1 MICSAPKNVFRT
13 LVLAALAAG
22 TVLTAYPQQADSPAA
37 SDAVQQPGGKDRQS
51 VRSGSL
57 AISATDKTNPATVK
71 EESLPVIALDASNI
85 REMPRSEKQPIRNGK
100 RDLALTSPVPDDSL
114 AARLTDDGDTVR
126 IWRPAFG
133 TQGFRGIRLD
143 AFAVSP
149 DGSVLAIAERTGI
162 STGPNGTR
170 IVLLNTH
177 TWDTLRIFTT
187 DLSLKKLAFVPGI
200 DALAAVA
207 FPQSD
212 LKQQLKLVAF
222 DLKRPD
228 CAPFFEL
235 PLPPPGKEPLVAEK
249 VALLANGGAL
259 FCSGYNGTKAI
270 VAELQP
276 NAEGESLRVKEFS
289 ARAPATAMAVT
300 PDGSRVALASR
311 KNIEYFSVTD
321 KDGQLS
327 LSSTFTTLDLGWY
340 PVDLKFLGGAQT
352 DFIVCPSF
360 DEDSPPVVVRSS
372 TKDSLDGRSAGFA
385 VPCKDGKRIG
395 VAFKVKGRI
404 DVVNP
409 ATIEVE
415 DSVILDQMRPATNG
429 SPVFVHYLDP
439 IHAFFVIDSV
449 GNAYAVGRNEG
460 DKRWSKRI
468 IWNGAGKR

>member
-1 MICSAPKNVFRT
+1 MICSAPKNAFRT
-13 LVLAALAAG
+13 LVLAVLAAG
-22 TVLTAYPQQADSPAA
+22 TVLTAYPQQANPPAA
-37 SDAVQQPGGKDRQS
+37 SDDVLQPAGTDRQS

-57 AISATDKTNPATVK
+57 AISASEKTNPGTVK

-85 REMPRSEKQPIRNGK
+85 REIPRSEKQPIRNGK
-100 RDLALTSPVPDDSL
+100 RELALTSQVPSDSL
-114 AARLTDDGDTVR
+114 AARLTDDGDTVQ
-126 IWRPAFG
+126 IWKPAFG

-162 STGPNGTR
+162 ATGPNGTR

-187 DLSLKKLAFVPGI
+187 DLSLKKLAFVPAN
-200 DALAAVA
+200 DLLAAVA
-207 FPQSD
+207 FPQPD
-212 LKQQLKLVAF
+212 LKQKLELVAF
-222 DLKRPD
+222 DLKSPD
-228 CAPFFEL
+228 SPMIVEL
-235 PLPPPGKEPLVAEK
+235 PLAASEKEQPVAEK
-249 VALLANGGAL
+249 VALLANGGTV
-259 FCSGYNGTKAI
+259 FCSGYNGTKALL
-270 VAELQP
+270 AELP
-276 NAEGESLRVKEFS
+276 ANAEDGTARLLEFTT
-289 ARAPATAMAVT
+289 RAPATAMAVT
-300 PDGSRVALASR
+300 PDGSRVALASQ
-311 KNIEYFSVTD
+311 KDIEYFSVARNN
-321 KDGQLS
+321 GAPS

-372 TKDSLDGRSAGFA
+372 AKDSLDGRSAGFA
-385 VPCKDGKRIG
+385 VPCMDGKRIG

-404 DVVNP
+404 DIVNP

-415 DSVILDQMRPATNG
+415 DSVILDQMRPATTG
-429 SPVFVHYLDP
+429 TAVFVHYLEP
-439 IHAFFVIDSV
+439 IHAFFVLDTV
-449 GNAYAVGRNEG
+449 GNAFAVGKNEG